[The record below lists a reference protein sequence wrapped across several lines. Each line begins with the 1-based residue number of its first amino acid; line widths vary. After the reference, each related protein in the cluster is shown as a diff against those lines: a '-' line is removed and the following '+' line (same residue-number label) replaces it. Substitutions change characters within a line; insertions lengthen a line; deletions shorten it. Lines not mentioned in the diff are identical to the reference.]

1 MKILSNTIIIL
12 ITCLCASASGRSVE
26 TLCFD
31 WKFMPGNPAGA
42 ELPATDDS
50 EWLTVNLPH
59 DFQISQPW
67 VEPSADERPDMTN
80 QMANIKSRLSPRGF
94 KEMGTGWYRKT
105 FTPDPAWEGKR
116 VVADFEGIMLTG
128 DIYFNGERVG
138 GTDYGYLGTEVDL
151 TGKLKFGEP
160 NVIAVKADTGK
171 PENSRWY
178 TGGGLYR
185 DVNLI
190 VTDKNHYFV
199 RNPLR
204 ITTPVVGTDLSTVKI
219 EAEIA
224 SRHRPDS
231 LTVKVEIEAPDGTKV
246 YDTTRRLR
254 NYRSQRIRHFDIDS
268 ITLSNPLLW
277 DTDAPNLYRLT
288 LSLIDKEGNVADTH
302 SERFGIRSVEFSPE
316 FGMKLNGRKVLL
328 KGIANHHTLG
338 ALGAAAY
345 PRAMEKRIKMLKEFG
360 FNHIRTSHN
369 PYSKS
374 FLDLCDE
381 NGILVVDELYDK
393 WKRQYAGDRK
403 DWSEQWQHDVEEWAR
418 RDRNHPS
425 VVMWSLGNELQL
437 ISDLPYNDWGVTP
450 YRLQKTLLDHL
461 DGTRPS
467 TVAMHPRGRN
477 HFTDSL
483 PAPLAFVTDIAAYN
497 YRYMYFPGD
506 SRRFPDMIFYQSEAN
521 TSGMGPNY
529 FDMDLDRV
537 TGLAYWGMIDYLGES
552 QGWPAKGWAQGVFDI
567 SLEPKPMAYF
577 LRSFFKPDEPLVRIA
592 VAGESDNTKWNGI
605 NVGTTDYSSHWNY
618 KPGSSLRIHTFTN
631 ADEVELFVNGK
642 SLGRKRN
649 NRLNSQERNRILWE
663 NVPYAKG
670 KIEAVA
676 YNEGE
681 RTPVARHRLETAG
694 KPVRLIAEPDN
705 AGWKADGKDLQHLR
719 ITAVDARGRVVPD
732 ADHTLTFSVEGP
744 AEIAG
749 VINGDINSEEL
760 TVGATRRLF
769 NGKASVILRSTLT
782 PGEITLRISPEGEI
796 RPVSVGLS
804 TSAVQS
810 EEPTRKPQP

>member
-1 MKILSNTIIIL
+1 
-12 ITCLCASASGRSVE
+12 
-26 TLCFD
+26 
-31 WKFMPGNPAGA
+31 
-42 ELPATDDS
+42 
-50 EWLTVNLPH
+50 
-59 DFQISQPW
+59 
-67 VEPSADERPDMTN
+67 
-80 QMANIKSRLSPRGF
+80 
-94 KEMGTGWYRKT
+94 
-105 FTPDPAWEGKR
+105 
-116 VVADFEGIMLTG
+116 
-128 DIYFNGERVG
+128 
-138 GTDYGYLGTEVDL
+138 
-151 TGKLKFGEP
+151 
-160 NVIAVKADTGK
+160 
-171 PENSRWY
+171 
-178 TGGGLYR
+178 
-185 DVNLI
+185 
-190 VTDKNHYFV
+190 
-199 RNPLR
+199 
-204 ITTPVVGTDLSTVKI
+204 
-219 EAEIA
+219 
-224 SRHRPDS
+224 
-231 LTVKVEIEAPDGTKV
+231 
-246 YDTTRRLR
+246 
-254 NYRSQRIRHFDIDS
+254 
-268 ITLSNPLLW
+268 
-277 DTDAPNLYRLT
+277 
-288 LSLIDKEGNVADTH
+288 
-302 SERFGIRSVEFSPE
+302 
-316 FGMKLNGRKVLL
+316 
-328 KGIANHHTLG
+328 
-338 ALGAAAY
+338 
-345 PRAMEKRIKMLKEFG
+345 
-360 FNHIRTSHN
+360 
-369 PYSKS
+369 
-374 FLDLCDE
+374 
-381 NGILVVDELYDK
+381 
-393 WKRQYAGDRK
+393 
-403 DWSEQWQHDVEEWAR
+403 
-418 RDRNHPS
+418 
-425 VVMWSLGNELQL
+425 
-437 ISDLPYNDWGVTP
+437 DWGVTP

-483 PAPLAFVTDIAAYN
+483 PAPLALVTDIAAYN

-592 VAGESDNTKWNGI
+592 VAGESDNTEWNGI

-631 ADEVELFVNGK
+631 ADEVELLVNGK

-760 TVGATRRLF
+760 TVGDRRRLF

-804 TSAVQS
+804 TSAMQS

>member
-1 MKILSNTIIIL
+1 MKLLSNPSLLLTLL
-12 ITCLCASASGRSVE
+12 ITCLCASASGRTTE
-26 TLCFD
+26 TWNFG
-31 WKFMPGNPAGA
+31 WKFHPGNPPAA
-42 ELPATDDS
+42 ESLLTDDAG
-50 EWLTVNLPH
+50 WIDVNLPH
-59 DFQISQPW
+59 DFQISQEW
-67 VEPSADERPDMTN
+67 VEPSADERPDMSN
-80 QMANIKSRLSPRGF
+80 QMANVKSRLSPRGF

-105 FTPDPAWEGKR
+105 FTPDSSWIGKR
-116 VVADFEGIMLTG
+116 VILDFEGIMLTG
-128 DIYFNGERVG
+128 DIYVNGKRLG

-151 TGKLKFGEP
+151 TGVLNYGQP
-160 NVIAVKADTGK
+160 NVVAVKADTGK

-178 TGGGLYR
+178 TGGGLFR

-199 RNPLR
+199 RNPLK
-204 ITTPVVGTDLSTVKI
+204 ITTPVVGEDLSTVKI

-231 LTVKVEIEAPDGTKV
+231 LSVRVEIKNPDGSV
-246 YDTTRRLR
+246 IYDRVNKIR

-268 ITLSNPLLW
+268 VLIEKPALW
-277 DTDAPNLYRLT
+277 DTDNPNLYT
-288 LSLIDKEGNVADTH
+288 LSLSLIGKDGKVADSIT
-302 SERFGIRSVEFSPE
+302 ENFGIRSVEFSPE

-345 PRAMEKRIKMLKEFG
+345 PRAMEKRIQLLKDFG

-374 FLDLCDE
+374 FLDLCDRY
-381 NGILVVDELYDK
+381 GILVVDELYDK

-403 DWSEQWQHDVEEWAR
+403 DWTDQWQHDVEEWAR

-425 VVMWSLGNELQL
+425 VVMWSLGNELQM

-450 YRLQKTLLDHL
+450 YRLQKMLLDNF

-483 PAPLAFVTDIAAYN
+483 PAPLALATDIASYN
-497 YRYMYFPGD
+497 YRYIYFPGD
-506 SRRFPDMIFYQSEAN
+506 SRRFPDMMFYQSEAN

-537 TGLAYWGMIDYLGES
+537 IGLAYWGMIDYLGES

-577 LRSFFKPDEPLVRIA
+577 LRSFFKPDEPIVHIA
-592 VAGESDNTKWNGI
+592 VEDSDDDSEWNGI
-605 NVGTTDYSSHWNY
+605 TVGTTSYSSHWNR
-618 KPGSSLRIHTFTN
+618 KDGSKLRIRTFTN
-631 ADEVELFVNGK
+631 ADEVELLLNGK

-649 NRLNSQERNRILWE
+649 DRDDSKERNRILWE
-663 NVPYAKG
+663 NVPYNKG
-670 KIEAVA
+670 TLEAVA
-676 YNEGE
+676 YRDGQK
-681 RTPVARHRLETAG
+681 TPVARHRIETAG
-694 KPVRLIAEPDN
+694 KPVKLLVETDN
-705 AGWKADGKDLQHLR
+705 PQWKADGQDLQHVR
-719 ITAVDARGRVVPD
+719 ITAVDSRGRIVPD
-732 ADHTLTFSVEGP
+732 AMQSLDFEVEGP
-744 AEIAG
+744 AEIVG

-760 TVGATRRLF
+760 TVGQTRRLF
-769 NGKASVILRSTLT
+769 QGKAALIMRSSRTPGKVILR
-782 PGEITLRISPEGEI
+782 IKPEGDIKEATI
-796 RPVSVGLS
+796 ATS
-804 TSAVQS
+804 TN
-810 EEPTRKPQP
+810 PTDIN